1 MSAHPYNPLAI
12 ENLGKS
18 ITEALLEQPLSA
30 LPPASFIGAGVY
42 VIYYAGP
49 HPLYQREATEHIPIY
64 VGKAVAKGA
73 RKGLIT
79 ITGKTESRAL
89 YDRLGEHAESIAVG
103 ADLDLADF
111 SCRHLTVDA
120 IWIPLGES
128 LLINM
133 FSPIWNVKV
142 DGFGNHDPG
151 GGRKGQKKSQWDIL
165 HPGRVWAEK
174 LTGIGET
181 YEEVIAKLTNPDRP
195 KTKNP
200 RKPSAKKQS
209 DASDDLPVD

>member
-30 LPPASFIGAGVY
+30 LPPASFVGAGVY
-42 VIYYAGP
+42 VIYYRGS

-79 ITGKTESRAL
+79 VTGKTESRAL
-89 YDRLGEHAESIAVG
+89 YDRLSEHADSITVG
-103 ADLDLADF
+103 ADLDLAEF
-111 SCRHLTVDA
+111 SCRYLTVDA

-142 DGFGNHDPG
+142 EGFGNHDPG
-151 GGRKGQKKSQWDIL
+151 GGRSKQKKSWWDVL
-165 HPGRVWAEK
+165 HPGRAWVAK
-174 LTGIGET
+174 LTGVSLT
-181 YEEVIAKLTNPDRP
+181 YEEVVEKLTNPKVKASKKSSRS
-195 KTKNP
+195 T
-200 RKPSAKKQS
+200 RKKSS
-209 DASDDLPVD
+209 NDDDTPEA

>member
-1 MSAHPYNPLAI
+1 M
-12 ENLGKS
+12 
-18 ITEALLEQPLSA
+18 
-30 LPPASFIGAGVY
+30 
-42 VIYYAGP
+42 
-49 HPLYQREATEHIPIY
+49 
-64 VGKAVAKGA
+64 AKGA

-79 ITGKTESRAL
+79 VTGKTESRAL
-89 YDRLGEHAESIAVG
+89 YDRLSEHAESIIVG
-103 ADLDLADF
+103 QGLELADF
-111 SCRHLTVDA
+111 SCRYLTVDA

-165 HPGRVWAEK
+165 HPGRAWAEK

-181 YEEVIAKLTNPDRP
+181 YEEVVAKLTNPKAP
-195 KTKNP
+195 ATKKKS
-200 RKPSAKKQS
+200 KPSAGAPGE
-209 DASDDLPVD
+209 D

>member
-1 MSAHPYNPLAI
+1 MSTHSYNPLAI

-18 ITEALLEQPLSA
+18 ITEALLEQPLSP
-30 LPPASFIGAGVY
+30 LPPVSFIGAGVY

-49 HPLYQREATEHIPIY
+49 HPLYQRETTEQIPVY

-79 ITGKTESRAL
+79 ITGKTESCAL
-89 YDRLGEHAESIAVG
+89 YDRLSEHAESIIVG
-103 ADLDLADF
+103 ADLNLADF
-111 SCRHLTVDA
+111 ACRYLTVDA

-165 HPGRVWAEK
+165 HPGRAWAEK

-181 YEEVIAKLTNPDRP
+181 YEAVVAKLINPE
-195 KTKNP
+195 KTESKNS
-200 RKPSAKKQS
+200 RKSPTKKQPDTS
-209 DASDDLPVD
+209 DK